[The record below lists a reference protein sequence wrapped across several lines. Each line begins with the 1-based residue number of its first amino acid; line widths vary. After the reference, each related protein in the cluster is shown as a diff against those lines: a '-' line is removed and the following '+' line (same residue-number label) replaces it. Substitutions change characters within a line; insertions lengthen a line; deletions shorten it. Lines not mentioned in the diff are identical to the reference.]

1 MNSSYQAGTWKVGMK
16 RQEFAHETVF
26 GIRIIRSPAK
36 RNHSSGGPGKCFCA
50 LPDFFVSVGAPQS
63 AKLTTIKVIG

>member
-36 RNHSSGGPGKCFCA
+36 REERINRWKNGIQSIV
-50 LPDFFVSVGAPQS
+50 LPDFFVLNFFIFLLA
-63 AKLTTIKVIG
+63 L